1 MACNTDAASA
11 VQGPWQVGQIQSWGR
26 QEYHPLEILWSWIS
40 MQIRPSQDV
49 SWPENVHR
57 MGVQN
62 EHEFHFTG
70 AEGRYGMARRES
82 CDAEYKCGDTAVRR
96 KGKKKLQRFMLSV
109 DVAASVV
116 GNLLLLLQPSV
127 ACKRGDSQLMVS
139 REAVRTISPVP
150 SSLELST
157 YSCAFCSS
165 WEGKNKWPA
174 PCLQR
179 APLGVVL
186 ACSYVLQTAALT
198 TWVSMFSMLQWLF
211 PGTHIYPTSSVICV
225 GRSDLM
231 FITLLCWGLSVHC
244 WVRSVPLSSR
254 WCVCAPCYPGW
265 EGKGM
270 C

>member
-1 MACNTDAASA
+1 
-11 VQGPWQVGQIQSWGR
+11 
-26 QEYHPLEILWSWIS
+26 

-82 CDAEYKCGDTAVRR
+82 CDAKYKCGDTAVRR

-139 REAVRTISPVP
+139 REAVRTISAVP

-165 WEGKNKWPA
+165 WEGKNK
-174 PCLQR
+174 
-179 APLGVVL
+179 
-186 ACSYVLQTAALT
+186 
-198 TWVSMFSMLQWLF
+198 
-211 PGTHIYPTSSVICV
+211 
-225 GRSDLM
+225 
-231 FITLLCWGLSVHC
+231 
-244 WVRSVPLSSR
+244 
-254 WCVCAPCYPGW
+254 
-265 EGKGM
+265 
-270 C
+270 